1 MMITRD
7 DIRNIAIV
15 AHVDHGKTTLVDSLL
30 DQSGIFHS
38 NQQVEERVMDN
49 NDLEKE
55 KGITI
60 LSKNTAVNFN
70 DTKINIVDTPGH
82 ADFGGEVERILK
94 MVDGIL
100 LVVDAFEG
108 PMPQTKFVLTKALEL
123 DLKPVVVVNKID
135 RPEARPE
142 EVVDEIL
149 DLFIEL
155 GADEEQIEFP
165 VVYAS
170 ALEGYAQLELAE
182 KNDDLTPLFE
192 AIIEYI
198 PAPKGEKDAPLQT
211 VVTTIEYND
220 YVGRMALGKVN
231 RGQIHEGEEVA
242 ICKNDDTI
250 EHRKVNK
257 LYTYQGLDRA
267 EVEEAAVGDI
277 VAIAGME
284 NINIGE
290 TIADKENPEALSFI
304 NIEEPTVSVNFKATD
319 SPLAGQEGKY
329 VTSRQLK
336 ERLLKELEK
345 NVALKVEEIDADN
358 FKVSGRGELHLAILM
373 ETMRREGY
381 EFQVSKP
388 EVIIKEEAGEKL
400 EPIKEAVVDV
410 PEEYM
415 GTVIEELGK
424 RKGEMQ
430 SMESLSQTRM
440 RLFFDVPARGLIGF
454 RSQFLT
460 KTKGEGIL
468 THTFSHFGPYQGEFD
483 KVETGSIVADRAGEV
498 TRYGIFTAQDRGE
511 IFVKPGTRA
520 YEGMIVGSN
529 ARNQDL
535 DINICKQKKLDNMRA
550 SGSDEAMD
558 LTPVTELG
566 LEDALEYI
574 ADDEL
579 VEITPENIR
588 LRKKILDKKKRVK
601 ANKRK

>member
-1 MMITRD
+1 MITRS

-38 NQQVEERVMDN
+38 NQQVQERVMDN
-49 NDLEKE
+49 NDLERE

-60 LSKNTAVNFN
+60 LSKNTAVNFD

-155 GADEEQIEFP
+155 GADDDQLEFP

-170 ALEGYAQLELAE
+170 ALEGYAQAELDQ

-192 AIIEYI
+192 SVVEHI
-198 PAPKGEKDAPLQT
+198 PAPCGEKDAPLQT

-231 RGQIHEGEEVA
+231 RGQISEGEEVA
-242 ICKNDDTI
+242 ICKNDDSI
-250 EHRKVNK
+250 EYKKVNK

-267 EVEEAAVGDI
+267 EVEQAEVGDI
-277 VAIAGME
+277 IAIAGMAD
-284 NINIGE
+284 INIGE

-304 NIEEPTVSVNFKATD
+304 NIEEPTVSVNFRATD
-319 SPLAGQEGKY
+319 SPLAGQEGDY

-336 ERLLKELEK
+336 DRLLKELEK
-345 NVALKVEEIDADN
+345 NVALKVEEIDADT

-388 EVIIKEEAGEKL
+388 KVIIKEENGQKL

-410 PEEYM
+410 PKDFM

-440 RLFFDVPARGLIGF
+440 RLFFEVPARGLIGF
-454 RSQFLT
+454 RSHFLT

-468 THTFSHFGPYQGEFD
+468 TDTFSHFGPYQGEFE
-483 KVETGSIVADRAGEV
+483 KAKTGSIVADRAGEV
-498 TRYGIFTAQDRGE
+498 TRYGIFTAQERGD
-511 IFVKPGTRA
+511 IFVKPGTKA

-529 ARNQDL
+529 SRDQDL

-550 SGSDEAMD
+550 SGSDEAMV
-558 LTPVTELG
+558 LTPVTELS

-574 ADDEL
+574 SNDEL

-588 LRKKILDKKKRVK
+588 LRKEILDKKKRVK
-601 ANKRK
+601 AKKRD

>member
-1 MMITRD
+1 MITRS

-38 NQQVEERVMDN
+38 NQQVQERVMDN
-49 NDLEKE
+49 NDLERE

-135 RPEARPE
+135 RPEARSE

-155 GADEEQIEFP
+155 GADDDQIEFP

-170 ALEGYAQLELAE
+170 ALEGYAQSELDE
-182 KNDDLTPLFE
+182 SSDDLTPLFE
-192 AIIEYI
+192 SIVEHI
-198 PAPKGEKDAPLQT
+198 PAPRGEKDAPLQT

-231 RGQIHEGEEVA
+231 RGQISEGEEVA
-242 ICKNDDTI
+242 ICKNDDSI
-250 EHRKVNK
+250 EYKKVSK

-267 EVEEAAVGDI
+267 EVEEAEVGDI

-284 NINIGE
+284 DINIGE
-290 TIADKENPEALSFI
+290 TIADKENPEPLSFI
-304 NIEEPTVSVNFKATD
+304 NIEEPTVSVNFRATD
-319 SPLAGQEGKY
+319 SPFAGQEGDY

-336 ERLLKELEK
+336 DRLLTELEK
-345 NVALKVEEIDADN
+345 NVALKVEEIDADT

-388 EVIIKEEAGEKL
+388 EVIIKEEDGQKL

-410 PEEYM
+410 PKDFM

-440 RLFFDVPARGLIGF
+440 RLFFEVPARGLIGF

-468 THTFSHFGPYQGEFD
+468 THTFSHFGPYQGEFE
-483 KVETGSIVADRAGEV
+483 KTSTGSIVADRAGEV
-498 TRYGIFTAQDRGE
+498 TRYGIFTAQERGD
-511 IFVKPGTRA
+511 IFVKPGAKA

-529 ARNQDL
+529 SRDQDL

-550 SGSDEAMD
+550 SGSDEAMV
-558 LTPVTELG
+558 LTPVTELS

-574 ADDEL
+574 SNDEL

-588 LRKKILDKKKRVK
+588 LRKEILDKKKRVK
-601 ANKRK
+601 ANKRD

>member
-1 MMITRD
+1 MITRD

-15 AHVDHGKTTLVDSLL
+15 AHVDHGKTTLVDSMLK
-30 DQSGIFHS
+30 QGGIFHS
-38 NQQVEERVMDN
+38 KQKVQERVMDN
-49 NDLEKE
+49 NDLERE

-60 LSKNTAVNFN
+60 LSKNTAINFD

-123 DLKPVVVVNKID
+123 GLKPVVVINKID
-135 RPEARPE
+135 RPEARSE
-142 EVVDEIL
+142 KVVDEVL

-155 GADEEQIEFP
+155 GANDEQIEFP

-170 ALEGYAQLELAE
+170 ALEGYAQSELEAE
-182 KNDDLTPLFE
+182 SDNLDPLFE
-192 AIIEYI
+192 SIVEHI

-231 RGQIHEGEEVA
+231 RGQISEGQEVA
-242 ICKNDDTI
+242 ICKNDDSI
-250 EHRKVNK
+250 EYKKVSK
-257 LYTYQGLDRA
+257 LYSYQGLDRQ
-267 EVEEAAVGDI
+267 EVESAAVGDI

-284 NINIGE
+284 DINIGE

-304 NIEEPTVSVNFKATD
+304 SIEEPTVSVNFIANN
-319 SPLAGQEGKY
+319 SPFSGREGDY

-336 ERLLKELEK
+336 ARLLKELER
-345 NVALKVEEIDADN
+345 NVALKVEEIDSDT
-358 FKVSGRGELHLAILM
+358 FKVSGRGELHLSILM

-388 EVIIKEEAGEKL
+388 KVIIKEEDGQLL
-400 EPIKEAVVDV
+400 EPIKEAVIDV
-410 PEEYM
+410 PEEFM

-454 RSQFLT
+454 RSKFLT

-468 THTFSHFGPYQGEFD
+468 THTFSHFGPYQGEFNRNT
-483 KVETGSIVADRAGEV
+483 TGSIVADRQGEV
-498 TRYGIFTAQDRGE
+498 SRYGIFTAQERGD
-511 IFVKPGTRA
+511 IFVKPGTKA

-529 ARNQDL
+529 SREQDL
-535 DINICKQKKLDNMRA
+535 DINICKQKKLDNMRS
-550 SGSDEAMD
+550 SGSDEAMV
-558 LTPVTELG
+558 LTPVTELS

-574 ADDEL
+574 DNDEL
-579 VEITPENIR
+579 IEITPDNIR
-588 LRKKILDKKKRVK
+588 LRKEILNKKQRAK
-601 ANKRK
+601 AQKNK

>member
-1 MMITRD
+1 MIIRD

-30 DQSGIFHS
+30 KQGGIFHS
-38 NQQVEERVMDN
+38 KQQVQERVMDN
-49 NDLEKE
+49 NDLERE

-60 LSKNTAVNFN
+60 LSKNTAINFD

-123 DLKPVVVVNKID
+123 DLKPVVVINKID
-135 RPEARPE
+135 RAEGRAE
-142 EVVDEIL
+142 KVVDEVL

-155 GADEEQIEFP
+155 GATEEQIEFP

-170 ALEGYAQLELAE
+170 ALEGYAQNELEDE
-182 KNDDLTPLFE
+182 NDNLNPLFE
-192 AIIEYI
+192 AVIEHI
-198 PAPKGEKDAPLQT
+198 PAPKGEKEAPLQT

-231 RGQIHEGEEVA
+231 RGQISEGEEVA
-242 ICKNDDTI
+242 ICKNDGSI
-250 EHRKVNK
+250 EYKKVSK
-257 LYTYQGLDRA
+257 LYAFQGLEKEEVSKA
-267 EVEEAAVGDI
+267 EVGDI

-284 NINIGE
+284 DINIGE
-290 TIADKENPEALSFI
+290 TIADKEDPEALSFI
-304 NIEEPTVSVNFKATD
+304 SIEEPTVSVNFKTNN
-319 SPLAGQEGKY
+319 SPFAGQEGDY
-329 VTSRQLK
+329 VTSRHLK
-336 ERLLKELEK
+336 DRLLKELER
-345 NVALKVEEIDADN
+345 NVALKVEELDADT
-358 FKVSGRGELHLAILM
+358 FKVSGRGELHLSILM

-388 EVIIKEEAGEKL
+388 KAIIKEENGQKL
-400 EPIKEAVVDV
+400 EPIKEAVIDV
-410 PEEYM
+410 PEEFM

-424 RKGEMQ
+424 RKGEMM

-440 RLFFDVPARGLIGF
+440 RLFFEVPARGLIGF
-454 RSQFLT
+454 RSKFLT

-468 THTFSHFGPYQGEFD
+468 THTFSHFGPYQGEFN
-483 KVETGSIVADRAGEV
+483 KSTTGSIVADRQGEV

-511 IFVKPGTRA
+511 IFVKPNTRA

-529 ARNQDL
+529 AREQDL
-535 DINICKQKKLDNMRA
+535 DINICKQKKLDNMRSA
-550 SGSDEAMD
+550 GSDEAMV
-558 LTPVTELG
+558 LTPVTEMS

-574 ADDEL
+574 SNDEL
-579 VEITPENIR
+579 IEITPENIR
-588 LRKKILDKKKRVK
+588 LRKEILNKKKRAK
-601 ANKRK
+601 AKKNK

>member
-1 MMITRD
+1 MIDRD

-30 DQSGIFHS
+30 QQSGIFHS
-38 NQQVEERVMDN
+38 KQQVQERVMDN
-49 NDLEKE
+49 NDLERE

-60 LSKNTAVNFN
+60 LSKNTAVNFG
-70 DTKINIVDTPGH
+70 DTKINIIDTPGH

-108 PMPQTKFVLTKALEL
+108 PMPQTKFVLTKALDL
-123 DLKPVVVVNKID
+123 DLKPVVVINKID
-135 RPEARPE
+135 RSEARAE
-142 EVVDEIL
+142 KVVDEVL

-155 GADEEQIEFP
+155 GANEDQIEFP

-170 ALEGYAQLELAE
+170 ALEGYAQADLETE
-182 KNDDLTPLFE
+182 NDDLTPLLE
-192 AIIEYI
+192 SVVEHI
-198 PAPKGEKDAPLQT
+198 PAPKGEIDAPLQT
-211 VVTTIEYND
+211 VITTIEYND

-231 RGQIHEGEEVA
+231 RGEINEGEEVA
-242 ICKNDDTI
+242 ICKNDGSI
-250 EHRKVNK
+250 EYKKVSK
-257 LYTYQGLDRA
+257 LYAYEGLDRV
-267 EVEEAAVGDI
+267 EVDSAKMGDI
-277 VAIAGME
+277 VAIAGMKD
-284 NINIGE
+284 INIGE

-304 NIEEPTVSVNFKATD
+304 NIEEPTVSVNFKTND

-336 ERLLKELEK
+336 ERLFKELEK
-345 NVALKVEEIDADN
+345 NVALRVEEIDSDT
-358 FKVSGRGELHLAILM
+358 FKVSGRGELHLAILI

-388 EVIIKEEAGEKL
+388 EVIFKEEDGQKL
-400 EPIKEAVVDV
+400 EPIKKAVVDV

-430 SMESLSQTRM
+430 NMESLSQTRL

-454 RSQFLT
+454 RSEFLT

-468 THTFSHFGPYQGEFD
+468 THTFSHFGPYQGEFNH
-483 KVETGSIVADRAGEV
+483 EERGSIVADRQGEI
-498 TRYGIFTAQDRGE
+498 TRYGIFTAQDRGD
-511 IFVKPGTRA
+511 IFVEPNIRA

-529 ARNQDL
+529 AREQDL
-535 DINICKQKKLDNMRA
+535 NINICKQKKLDNMRS
-550 SGSDEAMD
+550 SGSDEAMM
-558 LTPVTELG
+558 LTPVTEIE

-574 ADDEL
+574 TNDEL
-579 VEITPENIR
+579 VEITPDNIR
-588 LRKKILDKKKRVK
+588 LRKKILNKKKRMK
-601 ANKRK
+601 ANK

>member
-1 MMITRD
+1 MITRD
-7 DIRNIAIV
+7 NIRNIAIV

-60 LSKNTAVNFN
+60 LSKNTAVNFD

-155 GADEEQIEFP
+155 GADDDQIEFP

-170 ALEGYAQLELAE
+170 ALEGYAQSELDQE
-182 KNDDLTPLFE
+182 NDDLTPLFE
-192 AIIEYI
+192 AVVEHI
-198 PAPKGEKDAPLQT
+198 PAPRGEKDAPLQT

-231 RGQIHEGEEVA
+231 RGQISEGEEVA
-242 ICKNDDTI
+242 ICKNDDSI
-250 EHRKVNK
+250 EYKKVSK

-267 EVEEAAVGDI
+267 EVEQAEVGDI

-290 TIADKENPEALSFI
+290 TIADKENPEPLSFI
-304 NIEEPTVSVNFKATD
+304 NIEEPTVSVNFRATD
-319 SPLAGQEGKY
+319 SPFAGQEGDY

-336 ERLLKELEK
+336 DRLLKELEK

-388 EVIIKEEAGEKL
+388 EVIIKEEDGQKL

-410 PEEYM
+410 PKDFM

-440 RLFFDVPARGLIGF
+440 RLFFEVPARGLIGF

-468 THTFSHFGPYQGEFD
+468 THTFSHFGPYQGEFE
-483 KVETGSIVADRAGEV
+483 KTSTGSIVADRSGEV
-498 TRYGIFTAQDRGE
+498 TRYGIFTAQERGD
-511 IFVKPGTRA
+511 IFVEPGTKA

-529 ARNQDL
+529 SRDQDL

-550 SGSDEAMD
+550 SGSDEAMV
-558 LTPVTELG
+558 LTPVTELS

-574 ADDEL
+574 SNDEL

-601 ANKRK
+601 ANKRD